1 MLRLGK
7 SLLKLYVLRQRVP
20 LFVQILLTS
29 RCNARCKY
37 CDIPSRDK
45 KEMSTERL
53 LRLLDE
59 LAKAGTYR
67 VGLYGGEPLLRNDIH
82 EIVVYAKQLGL
93 MVQLYTNGILA
104 KKHIETIKL
113 LDGIFISI
121 DGPEEVHDN
130 IRGKGNFKKVIEAIE
145 FCKQYVPVYL
155 MSVITKQNK
164 EYISYLSELSK
175 EYNCFINY
183 QLVFETPSMSA
194 DVSSF
199 QLSDQEKKECYETI
213 IRLKRSNSN
222 IALSNSNLMK
232 MANRTATTQK
242 KGYQCGVIKCW
253 NGRGAC
259 VIDSDGS
266 VYSCYQLIS
275 KENVLNLN
283 NSNFQDAFN
292 YINSCTCVTCNAG
305 CGAEYNLWLSLDL
318 DAIFNLV
325 KVLQKTSKKAIF

>member
-1 MLRLGK
+1 
-7 SLLKLYVLRQRVP
+7 
-20 LFVQILLTS
+20 
-29 RCNARCKY
+29 
-37 CDIPSRDK
+37 
-45 KEMSTERL
+45 
-53 LRLLDE
+53 
-59 LAKAGTYR
+59 
-67 VGLYGGEPLLRNDIH
+67 
-82 EIVVYAKQLGL
+82 
-93 MVQLYTNGILA
+93 
-104 KKHIETIKL
+104 
-113 LDGIFISI
+113 
-121 DGPEEVHDN
+121 
-130 IRGKGNFKKVIEAIE
+130 
-145 FCKQYVPVYL
+145 
-155 MSVITKQNK
+155 
-164 EYISYLSELSK
+164 
-175 EYNCFINY
+175 
-183 QLVFETPSMSA
+183 
-194 DVSSF
+194 
-199 QLSDQEKKECYETI
+199 
-213 IRLKRSNSN
+213 
-222 IALSNSNLMK
+222 MK